1 VHIFI
6 DSADIQTIEQALNSG
21 YVYGVT
27 TNPSLLQRANVR
39 VMQVIPLAKQ
49 IIELGAREL
58 HLQVYSEDTSQILQ
72 DAARLVEIDPK
83 RVVVKI
89 PATPAG
95 YAATAQLAAQG
106 VRVTLTAVYTVAQAI
121 LAQSVGAQYIA
132 VYLGRMR
139 DDGLDA
145 LALVGQMQRTL
156 NAQRASVEI
165 LAASVRSPAEVEA
178 VAELQVAAVTLPLA
192 VLQQLPE
199 SPRTMA
205 AVAAFSDAAKSLR

>member
-1 VHIFI
+1 VNIFI
-6 DSADIQTIEQALNSG
+6 DSADIQTIEQALKSG

-27 TNPSLLQRANVR
+27 TNPTLLQRASVR
-39 VMQVIPLAKQ
+39 SQQVPSLAKQ
-49 IIELGAREL
+49 IIELGAIEL
-58 HLQVYSEDTSQILQ
+58 HLQVYSEDTSQMCR

-83 RVVVKI
+83 RVIVKI
-89 PATPAG
+89 PATAAG
-95 YAATAQLAAQG
+95 FAATAQLASEG
-106 VRVTLTAVYTVAQAI
+106 VRVTLTAVYTVSQAI
-121 LAQSVGAQYIA
+121 LAQSVGARYIA

-165 LAASVRSPAEVEA
+165 LAASVRSPTEVEA

-199 SPRTMA
+199 SSGTVA
-205 AVAAFSDAAKSLR
+205 AVAAFSDASKSLQ

>member
-1 VHIFI
+1 MNIFI
-6 DSADIQTIEQALNSG
+6 DSADIQTIEQALKSG

-27 TNPSLLQRANVR
+27 TNPTLLQRASVHSQE
-39 VMQVIPLAKQ
+39 VPSLAKQ
-49 IIELGAREL
+49 IIELGANEL
-58 HLQVYSEDTSQILQ
+58 HLQVYSEDTSQMCQ
-72 DAARLVEIDPK
+72 DAARLVEIDLK

-95 YAATAQLAAQG
+95 FAATTQLASHG

-121 LAQSVGAQYIA
+121 LAQSVGARYIA

-165 LAASVRSPAEVEA
+165 LAASVRSAAEVEA

-192 VLQQLPE
+192 ILQQLPE
-199 SPRTMA
+199 SPGTMA
-205 AVAAFSDAAKSLR
+205 AVEAFTDASKSLQ

>member
-1 VHIFI
+1 MNIFI
-6 DSADIQTIEQALNSG
+6 DSADIQTIEQALKSG

-27 TNPSLLQRANVR
+27 TNPTLLQRASVR
-39 VMQVIPLAKQ
+39 SQQVPSLAKQ
-49 IIELGAREL
+49 IIELGASEL
-58 HLQVYSEDTSQILQ
+58 HLQVYSEDTSQMFQ
-72 DAARLVEIDPK
+72 EAARLVEIDPK

-95 YAATAQLAAQG
+95 FAATAQLASQG

-121 LAQSVGAQYIA
+121 LAQSVGARYIA

-165 LAASVRSPAEVEA
+165 LVASVRSPAEVEA

-199 SPRTMA
+199 SPGTMA
-205 AVAAFSDAAKSLR
+205 AVAAFTEASKSLQ

>member
-1 VHIFI
+1 MHIFI
-6 DSADIQTIEQALNSG
+6 DSADIQTVEQALTSG

-27 TNPSLLQRANVR
+27 TNPTLLQRAHVR
-39 VMQVIPLAKQ
+39 ALQVPALAKQ
-49 IIELGAREL
+49 ILESGAREL
-58 HLQVYSEDTSQILQ
+58 HLQVYAEESQAMQQ
-72 DAARLVEIDPK
+72 DAARLVEIDPR

-95 YAATAQLAAQG
+95 FAAAAQLAAQG

-121 LAQSVGAQYIA
+121 LAQSVGARYIA

-156 NAQRASVEI
+156 NAQNAPVEI
-165 LAASVRSPAEVEA
+165 LAASVRTPAEVEA

-199 SPRTMA
+199 SPRTAA
-205 AVAAFSDAAKSLR
+205 AVAAFTDAARSIQ

>member
-1 VHIFI
+1 MNIFI
-6 DSADIQTIEQALNSG
+6 DSADIQTIEQALKSG

-27 TNPSLLQRANVR
+27 TNPTLLQRASVR
-39 VMQVIPLAKQ
+39 AQQVPSLAKQ
-49 IIELGAREL
+49 IIELGANEL
-58 HLQVYSEDTSQILQ
+58 HLQVYSEDTSQMFQ

-83 RVVVKI
+83 RVLVKI

-95 YAATAQLAAQG
+95 FAATAQLASQG

-121 LAQSVGAQYIA
+121 LAQSVGARYIA

-165 LAASVRSPAEVEA
+165 LAASVRSPAEIEA

-199 SPRTMA
+199 SPGTMA
-205 AVAAFSDAAKSLR
+205 AVAAFTKASKSLQ

>member
-1 VHIFI
+1 MNIFI
-6 DSADIQTIEQALNSG
+6 DSADIQTIEQALKSS

-27 TNPSLLQRANVR
+27 TNPTLLQRASVR
-39 VMQVIPLAKQ
+39 AQQVPSLAKQ
-49 IIELGAREL
+49 IIELGANEL
-58 HLQVYSEDTSQILQ
+58 HLQVYSEDTSQMFQ

-83 RVVVKI
+83 RVLVKI

-95 YAATAQLAAQG
+95 FAATAQLASQG

-121 LAQSVGAQYIA
+121 LAQSVGARYIA

-165 LAASVRSPAEVEA
+165 LAASVRSPAEIEA

-199 SPRTMA
+199 SPGTMA
-205 AVAAFSDAAKSLR
+205 AVAAFTKASKSLQ

>member
-1 VHIFI
+1 MNIFI
-6 DSADIQTIEQALNSG
+6 DSADIQTIEQALKSG

-27 TNPSLLQRANVR
+27 TNPTLLQRASVR
-39 VMQVIPLAKQ
+39 SQQVPSLAKQ
-49 IIELGAREL
+49 IIELGASEL
-58 HLQVYSEDTSQILQ
+58 HLQVYSEDTSQMFQ
-72 DAARLVEIDPK
+72 EAARLVEIDPK

-95 YAATAQLAAQG
+95 FAATAQLASQG

-121 LAQSVGAQYIA
+121 LAQSVGARYIA

-165 LAASVRSPAEVEA
+165 LVASVRSPAEVEA

-199 SPRTMA
+199 SPGTMA
-205 AVAAFSDAAKSLR
+205 AVAAFSDASKSLQ

>member
-1 VHIFI
+1 MLIFI
-6 DSADIQTIEQALNSG
+6 DSADIQTIEQALKSG
-21 YVYGVT
+21 YVYGVA
-27 TNPSLLQRANVR
+27 TNPTLLQRASVR
-39 VMQVIPLAKQ
+39 AQQVPALAKQ
-49 IIELGAREL
+49 IIKLGVNEL
-58 HLQVYSEDTSQILQ
+58 HLQVYSEDTSQMLQ

-95 YAATAQLAAQG
+95 FAATARLASQR
-106 VRVTLTAVYTVAQAI
+106 VCVTLTAVYTVAQAI
-121 LAQSVGAQYIA
+121 LAQSVGARYIA

-165 LAASVRSPAEVEA
+165 LAAGVRSPAVVEA

-192 VLQQLPE
+192 VLQQSPE
-199 SPRTMA
+199 STRTMA
-205 AVAAFSDAAKSLR
+205 AVAAFTDASKSLQ

>member
-1 VHIFI
+1 VNIFI
-6 DSADIQTIEQALNSG
+6 DSADIQTIEQALKSG

-27 TNPSLLQRANVR
+27 TNPTLLQRASVR
-39 VMQVIPLAKQ
+39 SQQVPSLAKQ
-49 IIELGAREL
+49 IIELGASEL
-58 HLQVYSEDTSQILQ
+58 HLQVYSEDTSQMFQ
-72 DAARLVEIDPK
+72 EAARLVEIDPK

-95 YAATAQLAAQG
+95 FAATAQLASQG

-121 LAQSVGAQYIA
+121 LAQSVGARYIA

-165 LAASVRSPAEVEA
+165 LVASVRSPAEVEA

-199 SPRTMA
+199 SPGTMA
-205 AVAAFSDAAKSLR
+205 AVAAFSDASKSLQ